1 MKTSTCLR
9 LVILLAATVNWHCA
23 FADTPQNSLKA
34 PPLRDWQVRRADLD
48 HAIIG
53 ARKNDPESLKRFDQI
68 LTEMEKHPHDR
79 TPLEVLDVI
88 GTYYMPNEGIEK
100 SLTITVTQLVLGWYD
115 VLRFASPSGRAEV
128 IDNEQFFMRA
138 MVLSGD
144 DAKNKSFKFLNDHQ
158 DQVAQL
164 VAKGVTY
171 AEQFR
176 DAPSYDRQWPTAY
189 GLERML
195 CASGDAEKCKARP
208 SLPKDQWDAA
218 WAEAKKTVTDYFVTK
233 N

>member
-1 MKTSTCLR
+1 VKTFICLT
-9 LVILLAATVNWHCA
+9 VVTLLTAFNWHDA
-23 FADTPQNSLKA
+23 FADTPQSPLKA
-34 PPLRDWQVRRADLD
+34 PPLQEWQVRRAELD

-53 ARKNDPESLKRFDQI
+53 ARKNDPDALKQFDQI

-100 SLTITVTQLVLGWYD
+100 SLTVTVTQLVLGWYD

-138 MVLSGD
+138 IALSGKD
-144 DAKNKSFKFLNDHQ
+144 STDKSFKFLNDHQ
-158 DQVAQL
+158 DQVSQL
-164 VAKGVTY
+164 VAKGVMY

-189 GLERML
+189 GMERML

-218 WAEAKKTVTDYFVTK
+218 WVESKKAVTDYFVTK
-233 N
+233 H